1 MFKKNK
7 KGLTEQIQ
15 IARLWLLNCVK
26 AKLVIWKT
34 NWKMLTSE
42 AEMRR
47 ANRTLETMTSAGSLI
62 SWDEGDIS
70 LIGGP
75 SGRKFGNKSPDTPG
89 GSLGGNDG
97 GFLLN
102 KFWMSSGV
110 LGVESSS

>member
-1 MFKKNK
+1 
-7 KGLTEQIQ
+7 
-15 IARLWLLNCVK
+15 
-26 AKLVIWKT
+26 
-34 NWKMLTSE
+34 MLTSE

-62 SWDEGDIS
+62 SWDEGNIS
-70 LIGGP
+70 LMGGP
-75 SGRKFGNKSPDTPG
+75 SGRKLGIPKSPDTPG
-89 GSLGGNDG
+89 GSLGGPDG

>member
-1 MFKKNK
+1 
-7 KGLTEQIQ
+7 
-15 IARLWLLNCVK
+15 
-26 AKLVIWKT
+26 
-34 NWKMLTSE
+34 MLTSE

-70 LIGGP
+70 LMGGP
-75 SGRKFGNKSPDTPG
+75 SGRKLGIPKSLDTPG
-89 GSLGGNDG
+89 GSLGGTDG

-110 LGVESSS
+110 LGVEYSS